1 MDQNARAVMEKRM
14 AIVCSNL
21 EKNNMQAFY
30 VPSGEEALQLVQ
42 SMLREGMGRRH
53 RRFHVPQRVRD
64 YRFAQ
69 KRKIYLL
76 RPV

>member
-1 MDQNARAVMEKRM
+1 MDQNARAAMEKRM

-42 SMLREGMGRRH
+42 SMLREGKLSPPA
-53 RRFHVPQRVRD
+53 FHVPQRVRD